1 MQVADAQREVRT
13 VFVGGFWGQLFASA
27 IWLASAALGT
37 WGTPRSAILELIV
50 CGFFIFPA
58 TQLLLHLERFQDRCA
73 LSIFNARSPLH
84 GVGSTWVHALGYSNP
99 ETAIVGGPASLSKGN
114 PLGKLGM
121 QIAFTLPMTM
131 LLLAPVGAFR
141 LNWFFPAFMILL
153 GAHYLPF
160 TFLYGMRLFIP
171 LCALLVGGG
180 VVIAEYFSGSFSTG
194 AWVTGVTLFVF
205 AWIGRAS
212 V

>member
-1 MQVADAQREVRT
+1 MLVADAQREVQT
-13 VFVGGFWGQLFASA
+13 VSVGGFWGQLVSSV
-27 IWLASAALGT
+27 IWLVSAALGT
-37 WGTPRSAILELIV
+37 WGTPRAAILQILL

-58 TQLLLHLERFQDRCA
+58 TQLLLR
-73 LSIFNARSPLH
+73 LS
-84 GVGSTWVHALGYSNP
+84 
-99 ETAIVGGPASLSKGN
+99 GGPATLSKGN
-114 PLGKLGM
+114 PFWYLGM

-131 LLLAPVGAFR
+131 LLLAPLTAFR

-160 TFLYGMRLFIP
+160 TFLYGMRMFIP

-194 AWVTGVTLFVF
+194 GWVTGVTLFVF
-205 AWIGRAS
+205 AWIGRMS

>member
-73 LSIFNARSPLH
+73 LSIFNARSPSM
-84 GVGSTWVHALGYSNP
+84 GSGRLGCM
-99 ETAIVGGPASLSKGN
+99 
-114 PLGKLGM
+114 PLG
-121 QIAFTLPMTM
+121 IA
-131 LLLAPVGAFR
+131 
-141 LNWFFPAFMILL
+141 ILK
-153 GAHYLPF
+153 
-160 TFLYGMRLFIP
+160 P
-171 LCALLVGGG
+171 L
-180 VVIAEYFSGSFSTG
+180 
-194 AWVTGVTLFVF
+194 
-205 AWIGRAS
+205 
-212 V
+212 